1 MGKKCCSGELL
12 LGLINNLDIWE
23 NKGGLGRRA
32 VILWEYSKIFHLE
45 WTYVGGKSVLVKR
58 NTHTHTCTHT
68 HNAQKLSKNNIN
80 NGTDF
85 FFQVKFVV
93 SEESEQGS
101 WLVQGRCT
109 SGFKEREWADQRPC
123 CRDRV
128 RAGSE
133 TSPGIW
139 GSASTQATRESTQN
153 QQNSTTV
160 DPTKTKTK
168 PSENIEAP
176 GPKGAHASRNNDL
189 ALGSIFSLQFISV
202 QFSHS
207 VVSDFLRFH
216 EPQHTRPPCP
226 SPTPGVHPNPCP
238 LSRWCHPTISSSV
251 VPFSSWSQSFP
262 ASRSFQMS

>member
-1 MGKKCCSGELL
+1 MDICRREISLSKK
-12 LGLINNLDIWE
+12 
-23 NKGGLGRRA
+23 K
-32 VILWEYSKIFHLE
+32 H
-45 WTYVGGKSVLVKR
+45 
-58 NTHTHTCTHT
+58 THTHTCTHT